1 MDSRGQAQSLR
12 PHFFSMPGARPQGV
26 PITSSPRPLEAEC
39 HLIYLDLLVSPEP
52 FVSGDVPE
60 CSPRDPGVPC
70 STRSGTA
77 NYHRKRSWWLLL
89 IAVASAGLNS
99 LFPPPQPQFPGA
111 LYFSEHTDA
120 NSGKIKLPL
129 PLCPGPASHHKT
141 SREVK
146 TPPLPPS
153 AQSSR
158 IFRVCPPPPKPPQV
172 VFPER
177 LLLLS
182 DTGPQSPRSS

>member
-12 PHFFSMPGARPQGV
+12 PLFFSMHGACPQGV
-26 PITSSPRPLEAEC
+26 FITSSPRPLEAEC

-77 NYHRKRSWWLLL
+77 NYHRKRSCWLLL

-129 PLCPGPASHHKT
+129 PLCPGHHKMP
-141 SREVK
+141 REVK
-146 TPPLPPS
+146 TPPQAHPRVPHPPG
-153 AQSSR
+153 SSTYAH
-158 IFRVCPPPPKPPQV
+158 PPKLPKV
-172 VFPER
+172 SFP
-177 LLLLS
+177 
-182 DTGPQSPRSS
+182 

>member
-1 MDSRGQAQSLR
+1 
-12 PHFFSMPGARPQGV
+12 MPGTCPQGV
-26 PITSSPRPLEAEC
+26 LITSSPRPLEAEC

-99 LFPPPQPQFPGA
+99 RFPPPQPQFPGA
-111 LYFSEHTDA
+111 LYFSKHTDA
-120 NSGKIKLPL
+120 NSGEIQLSL
-129 PLCPGPASHHKT
+129 PLCPGPASHHKL
-141 SREVK
+141 SREVRT
-146 TPPLPPS
+146 TPLHQSTPS
-153 AQSSR
+153 SG
-158 IFRVCPPPPKPPQV
+158 IFHVCPHPRLPQV
-172 VFPER
+172 S
-177 LLLLS
+177 LA
-182 DTGPQSPRSS
+182 